1 MGSGIIVI
9 HRHKTAIRRPSLSL
23 PVKCLLRDGLLDASK
38 RLFDY
43 GCGHGRDIA
52 LLRDLGIGCEGWDPA
67 HRAEVQRERA
77 EVVNLGY
84 VINVIEDPEERARA
98 LRSAWELAMGVLAV
112 SAQVMLA
119 TSDREYA
126 PFGDGVVTSRGTF
139 QKYYRQHE
147 LCAYLE
153 EQLGADALPAA
164 PGIFY
169 LFKDETAKQ
178 EFLASRYRR
187 AVAVPR
193 RRISELLFEQNQE
206 VLVPFM
212 ECLTRLGRLPGP
224 EECPQIP
231 ALIERF
237 GSVKRA
243 FALVRRVTDA
253 APWVAIAERRKE
265 DLLAYL
271 ALARFGRRPAFSHLP
286 RTTQYDARSFFGT
299 YAGACREADRLLF
312 QAGDAATIDAACRRA
327 GGARA
332 GAHAGAR
339 EAGG

>member
-1 MGSGIIVI
+1 MDTTIPTIQ
-9 HRHKTAIRRPSLSL
+9 RHKTAIRRPSLSL

-52 LLRDLGIGCEGWDPA
+52 LLRDMGIGCDGWDPA
-67 HRAEVQRERA
+67 HRAGVRRQGA
-77 EVVNLGY
+77 DVVNLGY
-84 VINVIEDPEERARA
+84 VINVIEDPGERARA
-98 LRSAWELAMGVLAV
+98 LRSAWDLTAGVLAV
-112 SAQVMLA
+112 AAQVMLA
-119 TSDREYA
+119 TGDNGHA

-147 LCAYLE
+147 LRAYLE

-169 LFKDETAKQ
+169 LFKNETAKQ
-178 EFLASRYRR
+178 AFLASRYRR
-187 AVAVPR
+187 AVAVPK
-193 RRISELLFEQNQE
+193 RRISELLFEQNQD
-206 VLVPFM
+206 VLEPFM

-231 ALIERF
+231 DLIERF

-253 APWVAIAERRKE
+253 APWVAIAGRRKE

-286 RTTQYDARSFFGT
+286 RSTQYDARSFFGA
-299 YAGACREADRLLF
+299 YAEACREADR
-312 QAGDAATIDAACRRA
+312 
-327 GGARA
+327 
-332 GAHAGAR
+332 
-339 EAGG
+339 